1 MRKVIAKG
9 VVVVRSSR
17 LSSGAVGRNVEVDD
31 DKLGFVA
38 GMDLNPQKAR
48 ILLQAAL
55 LQTSDVA
62 EIQRMFNE
70 Y

>member
-31 DKLGFVA
+31 DEPGTIVSGVLSPSKSRVLLKLA
-38 GMDLNPQKAR
+38 LIKTSEPTT
-48 ILLQAAL
+48 IQACF
-55 LQTSDVA
+55 D
-62 EIQRMFNE
+62 R

>member
-1 MRKVIAKG
+1 VRKVIAKG

-31 DKLGFVA
+31 ELGTIVSGELSPSKSRVLLKLA
-38 GMDLNPQKAR
+38 LIKTSEPTT
-48 ILLQAAL
+48 IQACF
-55 LQTSDVA
+55 D
-62 EIQRMFNE
+62 R